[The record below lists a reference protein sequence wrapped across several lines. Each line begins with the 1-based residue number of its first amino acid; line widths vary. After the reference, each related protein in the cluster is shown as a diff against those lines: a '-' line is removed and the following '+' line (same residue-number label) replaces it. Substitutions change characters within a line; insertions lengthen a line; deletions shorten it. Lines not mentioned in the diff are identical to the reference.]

1 VANFVS
7 PAYDLANVWPKH
19 INFQR
24 GGMIS
29 AVVAV
34 LVLPWNLYS
43 NPIVINYFLGGLGAV
58 LGPLFGIMMVDYY
71 FVRRGR
77 VVIDD
82 LYSADPS
89 GSYYY
94 RRGVNPRALWVFVP
108 TAVVAAVVA
117 LWPPLAPV
125 APFSWFIG
133 VGLATP
139 AYWLV
144 MRGHPSLARRE
155 TDPHPGPALAESG
168 MSEDVVGEHRALLTA
183 KPGGT
188 EGRVPMGPAATTR
201 GAK

>member
-1 VANFVS
+1 
-7 PAYDLANVWPKH
+7 
-19 INFQR
+19 
-24 GGMIS
+24 
-29 AVVAV
+29 
-34 LVLPWNLYS
+34 
-43 NPIVINYFLGGLGAV
+43 
-58 LGPLFGIMMVDYY
+58 
-71 FVRRGR
+71 
-77 VVIDD
+77 
-82 LYSADPS
+82 
-89 GSYYY
+89 
-94 RRGVNPRALWVFVP
+94 VP
-108 TAVVAAVVA
+108 TAVAAAVVA

-133 VGLATP
+133 VGLAAP